1 MWLIKLNRRP
11 SLFISLVTT
20 FKKCLTRQ
28 IFYILKDINLKFSRS
43 DLIKSEHENFDMM
56 SSYEEAT
63 AESEWGS
70 TVQTDETETWDL
82 GNPKK
87 AWNVC
92 IKVCSHIVLCRQAGD
107 DHHWIHGE
115 WISGHFPQGRTV
127 CNEEGGE
134 EIKKEEKQN
143 HHWLD
148 FTKLSQKQK
157 NI

>member
-1 MWLIKLNRRP
+1 M
-11 SLFISLVTT
+11 T

-43 DLIKSEHENFDMM
+43 DLIKSKHENFDMM

-87 AWNVC
+87 AWNVLSVLKYVLISC
-92 IKVCSHIVLCRQAGD
+92 FAGKPVMIITEYMENGSLDTFLKVGQCVTRRGGGD
-107 DHHWIHGE
+107 K
-115 WISGHFPQGRTV
+115 
-127 CNEEGGE
+127 EGGKAKPPLIRFYQIITE
-134 EIKKEEKQN
+134 AEKHLISWKE
-143 HHWLD
+143 
-148 FTKLSQKQK
+148 K
-157 NI
+157 NKHLCL